1 MSSKG
6 KLDKIPGSKKGYRSE
21 LEYFNLPET
30 DISVTSCC
38 HEKLLL
44 STNMNEQSGC
54 VEFNYVG
61 NKNQYVDLKESFLY
75 VRGKVVKSDG
85 GAVSSGTDLSTANL
99 LLASLFI
106 NAKVF
111 FNGILV
117 GDALN
122 AYGYLGYLR
131 ALLGYS
137 EGSKSTTLSSQLF
150 FKDSA
155 PSQAAD
161 TNTGYKQRKDII
173 AESATFEMA
182 GGLYLDVCQMDRYV
196 PDGVDIRIQLMKN
209 DPRYYI
215 WAAADSQ
222 NYKFEFEEMYYMLKK
237 VTVHPDI
244 LSRNEKELKK
254 GTTMKFPLNKTE
266 VRVYSLPAST
276 NHFTTEGVWG
286 DYLPCQIVCGFVKCE
301 I

>member
-61 NKNQYVDLKESFLY
+61 NKNQYVDLKESFLC

-85 GAVSSGTDLSTANL
+85 GAVASGTDLSTANL

-155 PSQAAD
+155 PSQASD
-161 TNTGYKQRKDII
+161 TNTGYKQRKDNSRKCYIRNGWRFVLGRMSNGPLRSRWCRYSN
-173 AESATFEMA
+173 SAYEERSKV
-182 GGLYLDVCQMDRYV
+182 LYLGC
-196 PDGVDIRIQLMKN
+196 
-209 DPRYYI
+209 
-215 WAAADSQ
+215 
-222 NYKFEFEEMYYMLKK
+222 
-237 VTVHPDI
+237 
-244 LSRNEKELKK
+244 
-254 GTTMKFPLNKTE
+254 
-266 VRVYSLPAST
+266 
-276 NHFTTEGVWG
+276 
-286 DYLPCQIVCGFVKCE
+286 C
-301 I
+301 